1 MRSIILTKEKNT
13 AINYTY
19 EDNESLRL
27 DQFIAKQMSDESR
40 TTIKKWIKDKLVTV
54 NGKVAKASQ
63 PLVEGDA
70 IVLQK
75 PEPDEVEAFVPLAEK
90 MDLEIVYEDDDILV
104 VNKPSNLVVHPSVN
118 HPTNTLVNGLLYH
131 VEQNGSQLATGRESF
146 RPGIV
151 HRLDKDTTGL
161 LVVAKSQVA
170 LEKLSEQVA
179 NHEMTRIYTGL
190 VYGEIF
196 EAGGKIDAP
205 IRRHEKDRLKFET
218 NEAGRHAV
226 THFTVKYRY
235 VGYTLVN
242 FQLETGRTH
251 QIRVHAD
258 FMKHPIVDDPL
269 YARQYKERFFSENG
283 QLLHAHH
290 LELDHPVTGEHLVF
304 EAKLPDNFQDV
315 LHQLTFKGV

>member
-1 MRSIILTKEKNT
+1 MTENRNT
-13 AINYTY
+13 LHTYTY
-19 EDNESLRL
+19 TGEEGLRL
-27 DQFIAKQMSDESR
+27 DQFVTKQFSDESR
-40 TTIKKWIKDKLVTV
+40 TTIKKWIKNQLVTV
-54 NGKVAKASQ
+54 NDKVAKASQ
-63 PLVEGDA
+63 ILENGD
-70 IVLQK
+70 VVGVQK
-75 PEPDEVEAFVPLAEK
+75 PAPAEK
-90 MDLEIVYEDDDILV
+90 QAFEPVAEQMDLKIVYEDDDILV
-104 VNKPSNLVVHPSVN
+104 VNKPTNLVVHPSVN

-131 VEQNGSQLATGRESF
+131 VQQNGSQLAVGRETF

-170 LEKLSEQVA
+170 LENLSKQVA

-205 IRRHEKDRLKFET
+205 IRRHEKDRLRFET
-218 NEAGRHAV
+218 NEEGRHAV
-226 THFTVKYRY
+226 THFTVKHRY
-235 VGYTLVN
+235 IGYTLVN

-258 FMKHPIVDDPL
+258 FINHPIVDDPL
-269 YARQYKERFFSENG
+269 YARQYKERFFSEKG

-290 LELDHPVTGEHLVF
+290 LELNHPVTGEHLSF
-304 EAKLPDNFQDV
+304 EAEIPDNFQNV
-315 LHQLTFKGV
+315 LHQLTLKGI

>member
-1 MRSIILTKEKNT
+1 MTEEKNT
-13 AINYTY
+13 VYSYTY
-19 EDNESLRL
+19 EGEAGLRL
-27 DQFIAKQMSDESR
+27 DQFVTIQFSDESR
-40 TTIKKWIKDKLVTV
+40 TTIKKWIKEQLVTV
-54 NGKVAKASQ
+54 NDKTAKASQ
-63 PLVEGDA
+63 TLMTGD
-70 IVLQK
+70 IVNVQK
-75 PEPDEVEAFVPLAEK
+75 PEPVEADEFKPIAEP
-90 MDLEIVYEDDDILV
+90 MILDIVYEDDDILV
-104 VNKPSNLVVHPSVN
+104 VNKPVNLVVHPSVN

-131 VEQNGSQLATGRESF
+131 VQENGSQLAIGRESF

-161 LVVAKSQVA
+161 LVVAKSQLA
-170 LEKLSEQVA
+170 LERLSEQVA

-196 EAGGKIDAP
+196 EAGGTIDAP

-218 NEAGRHAV
+218 NEAGRQAV
-226 THFTVKYRY
+226 THFTVKHRY

-251 QIRVHAD
+251 QIRVHAN
-258 FMKHPIVDDPL
+258 FINHPIVDDPL

-304 EAKLPDNFQDV
+304 DAELPSNFQAV

>member
-1 MRSIILTKEKNT
+1 MTEEKT
-13 AINYTY
+13 VFNYTY
-19 EDNESLRL
+19 TGEDGLRL
-27 DQFIAKQMSDESR
+27 DQFVTNQFTDESR

-63 PLVEGDA
+63 SLVNGDL
-70 IVLQK
+70 IGVEK
-75 PEPDEVEAFVPLAEK
+75 PAPAEAEEFKPVAEK
-90 MDLEIVYEDDDILV
+90 MSLDIVFEDDDILV
-104 VNKPSNLVVHPSVN
+104 VNKPVNLVVHPSVN

-131 VEQNGSQLATGRESF
+131 VQENGSQLAVGRESF

-161 LVVAKSQVA
+161 LVVAKSQAA
-170 LEKLSEQVA
+170 LENLTEQVA
-179 NHEMTRIYTGL
+179 NHQMTRIYSGL

-196 EAGGKIDAP
+196 EAGGTIDAP

-226 THFTVKYRY
+226 THIMVKHRY

-258 FMKHPIVDDPL
+258 FINHPIVDDPL
-269 YARQYKERFFSENG
+269 YARQYKERFFSDNG
-283 QLLHAHH
+283 QLLHAHR
-290 LELDHPVTGEHLVF
+290 LELDHPVTGEHMAF
-304 EAKLPDNFQDV
+304 DAPIPDNFQAV
-315 LHQLTFKGV
+315 LDQLTFKGV

>member
-1 MRSIILTKEKNT
+1 MTEEKTVFNCT
-13 AINYTY
+13 YTG
-19 EDNESLRL
+19 EDGLRV
-27 DQFIAKQMSDESR
+27 DQFVTNQFTDESR

-63 PLVEGDA
+63 SLVNGDL
-70 IVLQK
+70 IGVEK
-75 PEPDEVEAFVPLAEK
+75 PAPAEAEEFKPVAEK
-90 MDLEIVYEDDDILV
+90 MSLDILFEDDDILV
-104 VNKPSNLVVHPSVN
+104 VNKPVNLVVHPSVN

-131 VEQNGSQLATGRESF
+131 VQENGSQLAIGRESF

-161 LVVAKSQVA
+161 LVVAKSQAA
-170 LEKLSEQVA
+170 LENLTEQVA
-179 NHEMTRIYTGL
+179 NHQMTRIYSGL

-196 EAGGKIDAP
+196 EAGGTIDAP

-218 NEAGRHAV
+218 NEAGRYAV
-226 THFTVKYRY
+226 THFTVKHRY

-251 QIRVHAD
+251 QIRVHAN
-258 FMKHPIVDDPL
+258 FINHPIVDDPL
-269 YARQYKERFFSENG
+269 YARQYKERFFSDNG

-290 LELDHPVTGEHLVF
+290 LELDHPVTGEHLAF
-304 EAKLPDNFQDV
+304 DAPIPDNFQAV

>member
-1 MRSIILTKEKNT
+1 MTEEKT
-13 AINYTY
+13 VFNYTY
-19 EDNESLRL
+19 TGEDGLRL
-27 DQFIAKQMSDESR
+27 DQFVTNQFTDESR

-63 PLVEGDA
+63 ALVNGDL
-70 IVLQK
+70 VGVEK
-75 PEPDEVEAFVPLAEK
+75 PTPAEAEEFKPVAEK
-90 MDLEIVYEDDDILV
+90 MALDIVFEDDDILV
-104 VNKPSNLVVHPSVN
+104 VNKPVNLVVHPSVN

-131 VEQNGSQLATGRESF
+131 VQENGSQLAVGRESF

-161 LVVAKSQVA
+161 LVVAKSQAA
-170 LEKLSEQVA
+170 LENLTKQVA
-179 NHEMTRIYTGL
+179 NHQMTRIYAGL

-196 EAGGKIDAP
+196 EAGGTIDAP

-226 THFTVKYRY
+226 TNFTVKHRY

-251 QIRVHAD
+251 QIRVHAN
-258 FMKHPIVDDPL
+258 FINHPIVDDPL

-283 QLLHAHH
+283 QLLHAHR
-290 LELDHPVTGEHLVF
+290 LELEHPVTGEHMVF
-304 EAKLPDNFQDV
+304 DAPIPDHFQEV

>member
-1 MRSIILTKEKNT
+1 MTEEKT
-13 AINYTY
+13 VFNYTY
-19 EDNESLRL
+19 TGEDGLRL
-27 DQFIAKQMSDESR
+27 DQFVTNQLTDESR

-63 PLVEGDA
+63 SLVNGDL
-70 IVLQK
+70 IGVEK
-75 PEPDEVEAFVPLAEK
+75 PAPAEAEEFKPVAEK
-90 MDLEIVYEDDDILV
+90 MALDIVFEDDDILV
-104 VNKPSNLVVHPSVN
+104 VNKPANLVVHPSVN

-131 VEQNGSQLATGRESF
+131 VQENGSQLAVGRESF

-161 LVVAKSQVA
+161 LVVAKSQAA
-170 LEKLSEQVA
+170 LENLTKQVA
-179 NHEMTRIYTGL
+179 NHQMTRIYAGL

-196 EAGGKIDAP
+196 EAGGTIDAP

-226 THFTVKYRY
+226 THFTVKHRY

-251 QIRVHAD
+251 QIRVHAN
-258 FMKHPIVDDPL
+258 FINHPIVDDPL
-269 YARQYKERFFSENG
+269 YARQYKERFFSDNG
-283 QLLHAHH
+283 QLLHAHR
-290 LELDHPVTGEHLVF
+290 LELEHPVTGEHMVF
-304 EAKLPDNFQDV
+304 DAPIPDHFQEV

>member
-1 MRSIILTKEKNT
+1 MTEEKT
-13 AINYTY
+13 VFNYTY
-19 EDNESLRL
+19 TGEDGLRL
-27 DQFIAKQMSDESR
+27 DQFVTNQFTDESR

-63 PLVEGDA
+63 SLVNGDL
-70 IVLQK
+70 IGVEK
-75 PEPDEVEAFVPLAEK
+75 PAPAEAEEFKPVAEK
-90 MDLEIVYEDDDILV
+90 MSLDIVFEDDDILV
-104 VNKPSNLVVHPSVN
+104 VNKPVNLVVHPSVN

-131 VEQNGSQLATGRESF
+131 VQENGSQLAVGRESF

-161 LVVAKSQVA
+161 LVVAKSQAA
-170 LEKLSEQVA
+170 LENLTEQVA
-179 NHEMTRIYTGL
+179 NHQMTRIYSGL

-196 EAGGKIDAP
+196 EAGGTIDAP

-226 THFTVKYRY
+226 TYFTVKHRY

-258 FMKHPIVDDPL
+258 FINHPIVDDPL
-269 YARQYKERFFSENG
+269 YARQYKERFFSDNG
-283 QLLHAHH
+283 QLLHAHR
-290 LELDHPVTGEHLVF
+290 LELDHPVTGEHMAF
-304 EAKLPDNFQDV
+304 DAPIPDNFQAV